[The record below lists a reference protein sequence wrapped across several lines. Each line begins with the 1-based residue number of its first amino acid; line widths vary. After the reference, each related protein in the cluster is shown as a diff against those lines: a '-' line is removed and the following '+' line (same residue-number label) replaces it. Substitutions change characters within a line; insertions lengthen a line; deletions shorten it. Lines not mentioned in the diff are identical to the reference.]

1 MDLQLFAV
9 IIIAILVAIVLIRG
23 VYRFFFVK
31 RRVVAVSDAR
41 AVAPPGS
48 HDRRPGE
55 ILTTI
60 SAVFQ
65 NLQVGR
71 RSGLLPA
78 GVYSSSIR
86 DIGRVHLMFHDLHRG
101 VDHPFFSE
109 RLFNH
114 CKG

>member
-41 AVAPPGS
+41 AVSSTPAPMTG
-48 HDRRPGE
+48 DRGE
-55 ILTTI
+55 IPNHYFSSFSRTSRL
-60 SAVFQ
+60 AAEVAF
-65 NLQVGR
+65 
-71 RSGLLPA
+71 LPA

-86 DIGRVHLMFHDLHRG
+86 DA
-101 VDHPFFSE
+101 
-109 RLFNH
+109 
-114 CKG
+114 